1 MDQRL
6 SKLERLYH
14 EVGPGLLRF
23 LARRLRTRQD
33 AEDVLQ
39 ATFVEA
45 ARHCERLAAAESP
58 RAWLYSVAR
67 NLLAAR
73 QRRAGLLQWS
83 DFPADVPAHVETD
96 SDDRLHVMRE
106 AVGRLPETLRET
118 LELRLVGDL
127 SYQEIADAMG
137 VPVGTVRSRIHN
149 AVEHLRTR
157 LGSAFKE

>member
-6 SKLERLYH
+6 SELERLYQ

-23 LARRLRTRQD
+23 LSRRLRTRQD

-45 ARHCERLAAAESP
+45 ARHHERLAVAESS

-67 NLLAAR
+67 NLMAAN
-73 QRRAGLLQWS
+73 QRRAGLVQWS
-83 DFPADVPAHVETD
+83 VIPIDAAARVVAE
-96 SDDRLHVMRE
+96 SDARLDAMRE
-106 AVGRLPETLRET
+106 AIVRLPETLRET
-118 LELRLVGDL
+118 LELRLTGDL
-127 SYQEIADAMG
+127 SYQEIADAMY

-149 AVEHLRTR
+149 AVEQLRTR
-157 LGSAFKE
+157 LGNACKE